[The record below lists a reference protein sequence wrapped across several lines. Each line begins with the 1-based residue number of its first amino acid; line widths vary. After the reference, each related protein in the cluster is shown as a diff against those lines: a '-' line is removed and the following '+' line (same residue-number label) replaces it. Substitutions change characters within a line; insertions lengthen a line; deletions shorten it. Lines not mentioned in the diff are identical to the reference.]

1 MEQNTSLYHHGIK
14 GQRWGVRRFQN
25 KNGTLT
31 RAGRKRYAKD
41 ADKEKPKLTPEQER
55 EIKKSQVLESR
66 SAKTLYDNRKMFN
79 YDEMS
84 RAHKLLK
91 VDDDVKKLI
100 VEEPNKVKKFLTE
113 AGDYA
118 SKIKNFVEP
127 TVATLKALGLW
138 EDNKNANG
146 ENQNSTNNKPNKKP
160 GKNNGTDKGE
170 NEGKTD
176 DHIVVDNDV
185 NFTPY
190 VDDYTPSSK
199 TTVSYVASLMSS
211 SSGTKSLGSS
221 KVSSLPDPSSETKE
235 FLTQNNIAGYLPGPK
250 EDD

>member
-41 ADKEKPKLTPEQER
+41 SDTEKPKLTPEQER

-66 SAKTLYDNRKMFN
+66 SAKTLYENRKMFN

-118 SKIKNFVEP
+118 EKEKNIVTP
-127 TVATLKALGLW
+127 VVGTLKELEKLAGDSAKDAQTKDGKSKDSSN
-138 EDNKNANG
+138 DNQGTGGGVK
-146 ENQNSTNNKPNKKP
+146 STKS
-160 GKNNGTDKGE
+160 GKRETT
-170 NEGKTD
+170 KTD
-176 DHIVVDNDV
+176 DHIRVDNDV
-185 NFTPY
+185 DFSPY
-190 VDDYTPSSK
+190 VDDYTSSSK
-199 TTVSYVASLMSS
+199 TTTSFVASI
-211 SSGTKSLGSS
+211 TGST
-221 KVSSLPDPSSETKE
+221 KVSSLPVLSSETKA
-235 FLTQNNIAGYLPGPK
+235 FLTENKIAGYLPGPK